1 MPWEI
6 LVDETLVE
14 IPQVKIP
21 TTIMLRL
28 ASRKQGWIIIVLWNI
43 SKSRT
48 CVLFNKTT
56 M

>member
-14 IPQVKIP
+14 LSYVKIP
-21 TTIMLRL
+21 TTIMLSL
-28 ASRKQGWIIIVLWNI
+28 ASRKQGWIIFMLWNI

-56 M
+56 K